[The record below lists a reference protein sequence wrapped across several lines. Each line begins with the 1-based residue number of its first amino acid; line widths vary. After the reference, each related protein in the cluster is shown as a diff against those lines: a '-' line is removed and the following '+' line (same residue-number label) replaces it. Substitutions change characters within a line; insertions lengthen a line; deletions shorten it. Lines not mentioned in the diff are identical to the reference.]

1 MQPSDGSVSSV
12 AHQVQP
18 YKTEVPSIANQIMQ
32 PSDGSVSSVAHQVIQ
47 PFEAA
52 VSSVSHQVSQPP
64 TTTVSFVAHLVV
76 QPCKPSSS
84 FVAHQVMHLSETAV
98 SSIAN
103 QVMQP
108 SEAPVCSLAC
118 QAMQPPKA
126 AVSSVT
132 HKVKQSSEASV
143 SLLSDQVQPSESGF
157 SVEAHRVIQ
166 PNDAVSSVAHQV
178 NQPSP
183 SVAVSSLS
191 HQVMNPSET
200 AAVSSVGYKV
210 MQTSEASISSVAHQV
225 LQPSEAAVSSVAHQV
240 MQVSETLGSSVAHQV
255 VQPSQAAVSSV
266 AHQVKQVSEDLSS
279 SLAHYVMPVSE
290 NLVSTVA
297 HNVMQPS
304 EAAVSSVAHQVMP
317 VSENLVLPVA
327 HKVLQPS
334 EASVSSVAHQVM
346 PVSENLVSTVTHQV
360 MQPSET
366 AVSSVAH
373 QPLQVVE
380 VKNCNKSTA
389 SQKKS
394 VVFKLEKEYAGLPLD
409 DSSGSWMDDNIISME
424 DSDDEADRV
433 AVKPVTNFGS
443 GDQES
448 ANFEKNAA
456 TYIPESIVS
465 LGKSDKDDN
474 QNESVKCW
482 SSVVASNVIK
492 DHHEEYK
499 FKTVV
504 EVSKPVIV
512 YEKEETERKPEKDND
527 GFQKVEK
534 GRKAAVGLN
543 KQLSSIEDQIYVDGK
558 NDKAIYGGNND
569 RHELDKILEAQNSTV
584 NANISQLKS
593 TEISE
598 SNYQISENQNVEL
611 SADDSID
618 NEKSESKVE
627 VIILNEDL
635 GFEEKANNN
644 CWSHVVTKNI
654 ESTVQEHNNDSSSS
668 TTTMF
673 SHAHINKPVIVYDSE
688 KIFVDNEEVLGK
700 DGFQVVKAS
709 RKAKRTSSFRM
720 SFTGTDTTNVL
731 ESEKGENLEGEENK
745 IDVLNY
751 DIEPKCEKSTLASN
765 LSKDSFW
772 IEKPVFEKE
781 EESHIEKKCES
792 SKCGQVKKDEPL
804 AEIFKQDVAI
814 GEPSST
820 VTSQNVSWSSVVTK
834 KEQSISDVTE
844 VHSDPA
850 DEELKSIKSIVNKPL
865 IIYEESA
872 LLSSNDQ
879 HKCIDDD
886 GFQQAKV
893 NKRSQSVYSQ
903 VLSKST
909 SEHDE
914 SIVKTGQP
922 QLILD
927 SDSKTEPGSQF
938 SLSTLCLNIS
948 RDTFWLDKNIYEDAE
963 AKYFRSK
970 KLATVHNSSVKT
982 KTDDDNDDS
991 DKKGFKTQ
999 RVEIHS
1005 PKAAEQQSSQT
1016 VTQTK
1021 RRDVYSWSDEST
1033 YLSPSIPVLEPKGL
1047 KMEKPLELVEYGTVD
1062 SLQAQSFQVKFK

>member
-1 MQPSDGSVSSV
+1 M
-12 AHQVQP
+12 
-18 YKTEVPSIANQIMQ
+18 
-32 PSDGSVSSVAHQVIQ
+32 
-47 PFEAA
+47 
-52 VSSVSHQVSQPP
+52 
-64 TTTVSFVAHLVV
+64 
-76 QPCKPSSS
+76 
-84 FVAHQVMHLSETAV
+84 
-98 SSIAN
+98 
-103 QVMQP
+103 
-108 SEAPVCSLAC
+108 
-118 QAMQPPKA
+118 
-126 AVSSVT
+126 
-132 HKVKQSSEASV
+132 
-143 SLLSDQVQPSESGF
+143 
-157 SVEAHRVIQ
+157 
-166 PNDAVSSVAHQV
+166 
-178 NQPSP
+178 
-183 SVAVSSLS
+183 
-191 HQVMNPSET
+191 
-200 AAVSSVGYKV
+200 
-210 MQTSEASISSVAHQV
+210 
-225 LQPSEAAVSSVAHQV
+225 
-240 MQVSETLGSSVAHQV
+240 
-255 VQPSQAAVSSV
+255 
-266 AHQVKQVSEDLSS
+266 
-279 SLAHYVMPVSE
+279 
-290 NLVSTVA
+290 
-297 HNVMQPS
+297 
-304 EAAVSSVAHQVMP
+304 
-317 VSENLVLPVA
+317 
-327 HKVLQPS
+327 
-334 EASVSSVAHQVM
+334 
-346 PVSENLVSTVTHQV
+346 
-360 MQPSET
+360 
-366 AVSSVAH
+366 
-373 QPLQVVE
+373 
-380 VKNCNKSTA
+380 
-389 SQKKS
+389 
-394 VVFKLEKEYAGLPLD
+394 
-409 DSSGSWMDDNIISME
+409 
-424 DSDDEADRV
+424 
-433 AVKPVTNFGS
+433 
-443 GDQES
+443 
-448 ANFEKNAA
+448 
-456 TYIPESIVS
+456 
-465 LGKSDKDDN
+465 
-474 QNESVKCW
+474 
-482 SSVVASNVIK
+482 
-492 DHHEEYK
+492 
-499 FKTVV
+499 
-504 EVSKPVIV
+504 
-512 YEKEETERKPEKDND
+512 
-527 GFQKVEK
+527 
-534 GRKAAVGLN
+534 
-543 KQLSSIEDQIYVDGK
+543 SSIEDQIYVDGK

-569 RHELDKILEAQNSTV
+569 RRELDKILEAQNSTI

-598 SNYQISENQNVEL
+598 SNYKISENQNVEL

-1047 KMEKPLELVEYGTVD
+1047 KMEKPVELVEYGTVD
-1062 SLQAQSFQVKFK
+1062 SLQAQSFQVKCK